1 MGIKSYQH
9 RLVLGPAS
17 AALSTSGT
25 AITIDGL
32 SDKVAFRFMAQDTG
46 ISKVLLF
53 FNGVG
58 GTGIT
63 GKVHIYTHDN
73 SAAGT
78 PGTTTGL
85 ISAQASVTTTG
96 WVEFGTFAGGTLTV
110 GNRYWAVFIPD
121 SADATNKAVAYQY
134 AWNGGFHNHSAEI
147 ADDWRDSGHQYAFD
161 LSAGSWSLSANPS
174 TSFGIVFQNGI
185 VAGTGSTPRYS
196 TALLY
201 GGKPYSCILTN
212 RAAIPLTVSELTFL
226 GSKIG
231 SAALPNDLD
240 YAVKLNGVVVR
251 TGTISTVNWP
261 GNTTGSRQVSV
272 ALVQSLP
279 WSVGSVLEIALSM
292 VNGTSA
298 NCVGVGEFV
307 YNSSVEKKQ
316 FMPFSDWRTLSVY
329 DGTDV
334 TDTVCPYI
342 APVVDMSEW
351 FSAPLNRR
359 NSMLM
364 R

>member
-25 AITIDGL
+25 SITIDGL
-32 SDKVAFRFMAQDTG
+32 SDKVAFRFTAQDTG
-46 ISKVLLF
+46 VSKSLF
-53 FNGVG
+53 YFNNVS

-73 SAAGT
+73 SAAGV
-78 PGTTTGL
+78 PGTTTGVV
-85 ISAQASVTTTG
+85 SAQASVTATG

-110 GNRYWAVFIPD
+110 GTQYWAVFIPD
-121 SADATNKAVAYQY
+121 SVDATNKAVAYQY
-134 AWNGGFHNHSAEI
+134 AWSSAFHSYNAEI
-147 ADDWRDSGHQYAFD
+147 ADDWRNSGHQYAYD

-174 TSFGIVFQNGI
+174 TSFGIVFQNGVI
-185 VAGTGSTPRYS
+185 RGTGSTPRYS

-201 GGKPYSCILTN
+201 GGKSYSCALTN
-212 RAAIPLTVSELTFL
+212 RAVIPLTVSELTFL

-240 YAVKLNGVVVR
+240 YTVKLNGVVVR

-261 GNTTGSRQVSV
+261 GNTTGLRQVSV
-272 ALVQSLP
+272 ALTQSLP
-279 WSVGSVLEIALSM
+279 WSVGSQLEIVISM
-292 VNGTSA
+292 ANGASD

-307 YNSSVEKKQ
+307 YNSSAEKKQ
-316 FMPFSDWRTLSVY
+316 FMPFSDWLTLSVY
-329 DGTDV
+329 DGADV
-334 TDTVCPYI
+334 TDTVCPFI
-342 APVVDMSEW
+342 APVIDMSEW
-351 FSAPLNRR
+351 FLSPINRR